1 MTENLLGSY
10 ERLGS
15 KESLIEM
22 MRCKGMG
29 HEGGKRNA
37 HKVSLR
43 KPGGNIALPRPRQKG
58 KDDFKIVLTK

>member
-1 MTENLLGSY
+1 
-10 ERLGS
+10 
-15 KESLIEM
+15 M